1 MSAPSKKASQTGASA
16 PATTTATTPQTNM
29 AVPPAPFWGMPG
41 MGNFYGMPSF
51 APPQEPPPMIAVAKL
66 CPSTAHKATNS
77 NLVIKSAIRKLD
89 AQMQP
94 YSVAE
99 WARKAVEEN
108 PEWLLK
114 LIQRQAPNEKVV
126 TLVYGNGFATMV
138 FLDDQ
143 ISRMPQKQW
152 SAIPK
157 IPIGVSMAAID
168 SKIDEKKLAQEGILQ
183 PVDPIY
189 DHVQFET
196 TSKSNKCLMVHSAA
210 YVWGESMD
218 GRRHVLQVERSGPKY
233 RPNPVFEQTVLDQWM
248 VAEPTARAATVA
260 PAVPNMMAM
269 NMGRPAMMPNFGM
282 AAATTATL
290 PTAAMPTTQAVEEEN
305 VTVIEFNPKELILL
319 EKAFD
324 NRLTQRDLKSNV
336 TKYSTEDKKA
346 CQEVI
351 RRAQSEFVFRG
362 PSRKRKPKT
371 TTSEE
376 EKKPAAKKAKKDS
389 TTTEKKKEGGEKKTA
404 TPKTTTSEEEKK
416 PAAKKAKKDST
427 TTEKKKEGGEKKT
440 ATPKKPAAA
449 ATTTTKKTT
458 PAKKAKETPKASPA
472 KKKPAAA
479 SKQHDEEEP
488 ISNLVASASKDAKK
502 KSRRSSAANKK
513 PAATPKSKA
522 KEPAKKKTPKESST
536 KKRERAA
543 KSKGKK

>member
-404 TPKTTTSEEEKK
+404 TPK
-416 PAAKKAKKDST
+416 
-427 TTEKKKEGGEKKT
+427 
-440 ATPKKPAAA
+440 KPAAA